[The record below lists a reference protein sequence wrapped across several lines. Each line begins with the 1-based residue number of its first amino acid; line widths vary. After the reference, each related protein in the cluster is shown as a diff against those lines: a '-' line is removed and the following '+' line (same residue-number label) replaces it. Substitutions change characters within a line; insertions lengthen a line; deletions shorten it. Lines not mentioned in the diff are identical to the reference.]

1 MKKSKPNIILIV
13 IDALRARNLGCYG
26 MSSNPSPNIDQVA
39 RNSILFDGV
48 YSCWNTT
55 DQSLTSI
62 LSGKYPRS
70 HGIMNHGDKVKP
82 AEIDTLHKTNTK
94 LLAQILKQASYNTM
108 AVDWMGRW
116 FKQGFDYYGYEI
128 ERHGWE
134 KFSYFTVELPKLYI
148 NYMLG
153 HLPILKCYRPMR
165 KPTFKDIIRGMKDVL
180 STFAFTFNLAKL
192 QDASYVTQIAEGLI
206 KQQTDDP
213 FFLFLHYWDTHTPY
227 NCPKD
232 FLNNTK
238 DISDPKSL
246 LISKYHGA
254 VRYVDFQLGKLF
266 DILKKQ
272 KRWENTLL
280 IITSDHGD
288 SLTEHDIFFDHHGL
302 YEETTHVPL
311 ILHYPESFTA
321 GKRINSFVQHIDLV
335 PTISD
340 LIGSKYQQE
349 EFDGQSLVPLIHNKI
364 DRIRDHVFIE
374 ESYVQK
380 KSALRTNKYKYI
392 KAYEN
397 DGWCNY
403 CQKVHVGKE
412 ELYDLKNDPGENH
425 DIAQENRSIAKQMN
439 DELLSLIKNLDE
451 KREAKILNSKLSSED
466 DNQIH
471 DPQEEALIRKRFKNL
486 GYL

>member
-1 MKKSKPNIILIV
+1 
-13 IDALRARNLGCYG
+13 
-26 MSSNPSPNIDQVA
+26 
-39 RNSILFDGV
+39 
-48 YSCWNTT
+48 
-55 DQSLTSI
+55 
-62 LSGKYPRS
+62 
-70 HGIMNHGDKVKP
+70 
-82 AEIDTLHKTNTK
+82 
-94 LLAQILKQASYNTM
+94 
-108 AVDWMGRW
+108 
-116 FKQGFDYYGYEI
+116 
-128 ERHGWE
+128 
-134 KFSYFTVELPKLYI
+134 
-148 NYMLG
+148 
-153 HLPILKCYRPMR
+153 MR

-311 ILHYPESFTA
+311 ILHYPELFTA

-392 KAYEN
+392 TAYEN

-425 DIAQENRSIAKQMN
+425 DIAQQQKSIAKQMN
-439 DELLSLIKNLDE
+439 NQLQRIIKSLDE
-451 KREAKILNSKLSSED
+451 KRETKILKSEISIKD